1 MRTMRTMRST
11 SGALALAAVALLVAG
26 ARDAGAQQGTRRPVR
41 RQQPIEIRGQVPTP
55 QVVTVRPR
63 EVPQYNRRFL
73 VPNFYDHDF
82 WPAILPGYQLVSR
95 RLITGNVRLDS
106 LTAGGADS
114 AQLTDNARLTAQARA
129 ALGTGLFYQ
138 PPGNGTNRLMMPT
151 TPGDSTRR
159 QMMPGAP
166 APGATTRRTPPASDT
181 TTGGTPPASR
191 PR

>member
-1 MRTMRTMRST
+1 MRSMRTTLAV
-11 SGALALAAVALLVAG
+11 GALLAVAAV
-26 ARDAGAQQGTRRPVR
+26 DAGAQQGTRRPTR

-95 RLITGNVRLDS
+95 RLVTGNVRLDS
-106 LTAGGADS
+106 LTSRGADS
-114 AQLTDNARLTAQARA
+114 VRMADSTRMASQARA
-129 ALGTGLFYQ
+129 ALGIGLLQRPVPTGTA
-138 PPGNGTNRLMMPT
+138 PGML
-151 TPGDSTRR
+151 TPGDTTRR
-159 QMMPGAP
+159 MMMPADTTRRAPTTGAP
-166 APGATTRRTPPASDT
+166 AGTTPTAP